1 MKKKRMKKFVMIDED
16 GNKIVD
22 FNSKTARE
30 AALKAASRDYE
41 HIVLL
46 EDGKLHIFSGYKR
59 ELLEEEKNEFTRT
72 NKILSKPIATK
83 LISRRLDRL
92 VDLKKK
98 EDKEYIREKL
108 QDFTS

>member
-1 MKKKRMKKFVMIDED
+1 MIDED